1 MDKIQKVVSNLSSKV
16 DIRNH
21 KTITIIIAAII
32 IIFAII
38 YVYQS
43 RKTVEG
49 FASYTVTGPNDT
61 VLLGDLN
68 KVRVGNINTNLMDA
82 IISNS
87 TFDTE
92 VRKKI
97 SEKTSEGNFI
107 TNDDLNNSLTL
118 YANNKDVNTTI
129 NTSLGNYLKKSDITT
144 SNELDTLIN
153 RKINAYNTQAQN
165 YVNAQVQQTIP
176 NILQS
181 LEGTQKLIGNVN
193 INCRLVGDGF
203 QNLVNNTFIL
213 GKKIIDDNV
222 NLYNCP
228 KAMFEI
234 DATLTNYRFG
244 NSNEWS
250 ITPRSHIIC
259 YFDWINDFNIFYIR
273 SINSRIM
280 SQAGGYNGYYS
291 SVYPELN
298 PVRNDRGV
306 LQSPFPSTPIKANTK
321 YFAKINANVYVTEGN
336 YFMVYYIL
344 FNGTPGNPTY
354 TVKYLSVIY
363 SHNQYSTINKF
374 SLDFAFTTAAD
385 TFNFGIYLVSCLGDT
400 SQPNTSISTN
410 WPNYSNV
417 TIYELPTIDSI
428 RPTLTTTP
436 TTTRIA

>member
-68 KVRVGNINTNLMDA
+68 KVRVGNINNNLMDA

-107 TNDDLNNSLTL
+107 TNDDLNNSLTS
-118 YANNKDVNTTI
+118 YANYSDVNTTI

-144 SNELDTLIN
+144 SSELDTLIN

-176 NILQS
+176 NILES
-181 LEGTQKLIGNVN
+181 LNSTPKLIGIIHGYPKNYN
-193 INCRLVGDGF
+193 ALWGSGNWDGG
-203 QNLVNNTFIL
+203 NLIL
-213 GKKIIDDNV
+213 GRRADKTTDIKLSYDSFLSAANSSKYI
-222 NLYNCP
+222 
-228 KAMFEI
+228 FS
-234 DATLTNYRFG
+234 DATNNYPRP
-244 NSNEWS
+244 WQS
-250 ITPRSHIIC
+250 IITL
-259 YFDWINDFNIFYIR
+259 FDWKNDFNIF
-273 SINSRIM
+273 SIATQSHRRID
-280 SQAGGYNGYYS
+280 NIYYTNVFPAAS
-291 SVYPELN
+291 PA
-298 PVRNDRGV
+298 NDSDGFIK
-306 LQSPFPSTPIKANTK
+306 SPFPNMSIKTNTK
-321 YFAKINANVYVTEGN
+321 YLINLN
-336 YFMVYYIL
+336 
-344 FNGTPGNPTY
+344 
-354 TVKYLSVIY
+354 
-363 SHNQYSTINKF
+363 
-374 SLDFAFTTAAD
+374 FTL
-385 TFNFGIYLVSCLGDT
+385 I
-400 SQPNTSISTN
+400 IE
-410 WPNYSNV
+410 
-417 TIYELPTIDSI
+417 I
-428 RPTLTTTP
+428 
-436 TTTRIA
+436 